1 MPLLTEQP
9 ITEEQSQSHN
19 AQAHTGHIMVVD
31 DNSANLKLL
40 EDMLVL
46 QGHEVR
52 SFPLGRLALASAAKI
67 PPDLILLDIDM
78 PEMNGYEV
86 CDRLKATA
94 ALAAIP
100 VIFLSALSDTED
112 KVTAF
117 RHGAADYISK
127 PFQFEEVHARV
138 ETHLK
143 LYRLQRALVRQNE
156 QLEETVAART
166 RELAEANNE
175 LSISIRE
182 KVLLLQEVHHRVN
195 NNLQLIC
202 SLLSIQSGSA
212 DNMLVASALLES
224 QNRVHSMAR
233 IHAMLYDSR
242 SLNDIDFA
250 EYARSLAEAVAY
262 SYGMDPAGM
271 NAARIQL
278 AFELDAV
285 SLEIDRAIPCGL
297 ILNELVSNALKH
309 AFPQGRN
316 GVLRVSLQRV
326 ENRIRLAVE
335 DNGIGLPE
343 GGIPGDAKSPG
354 MGIVNTLTRQ
364 LGGTLEITSGQGT
377 GFVLTFEAITG
388 KG

>member
-1 MPLLTEQP
+1 MTLLTEQP
-9 ITEEQSQSHN
+9 IREEQSELQMGH
-19 AQAHTGHIMVVD
+19 GHIMVVD

-94 ALAAIP
+94 ALSPIP
-100 VIFLSALSDTED
+100 VIFLSALSEIED

-143 LYRLQRALVRQNE
+143 LYRLQRALARQNE

-175 LSISIRE
+175 LSLSVRE

-212 DNMLVASALLES
+212 DNTLVASALLES
-224 QNRVHSMAR
+224 QNRVSSMAK

-242 SLNDIDFA
+242 SLSAIDFA

-262 SYGMDPAGM
+262 SYAMDPAGIKP
-271 NAARIQL
+271 ARIQL
-278 AFELDAV
+278 AFELDPI
-285 SLEIDRAIPCGL
+285 SLEIDLAIPCGL
-297 ILNELVSNALKH
+297 ILNELVTNALKH
-309 AFPQGRN
+309 AFPNGRS
-316 GVLRVSLQRV
+316 GVIRVSLKRV
-326 ENRIRLAVE
+326 GGRRIRLAVE
-335 DNGIGLPE
+335 DNGIGLPSAT
-343 GGIPGDAKSPG
+343 IPGNAESPG
-354 MGIVNTLTRQ
+354 MGIVNALTRQ
-364 LGGTLEITSGQGT
+364 LGGALEIMPGQGC
-377 GFVLTFEAITG
+377 GFVLTFEAITARN
-388 KG
+388 

>member
-1 MPLLTEQP
+1 
-9 ITEEQSQSHN
+9 
-19 AQAHTGHIMVVD
+19 
-31 DNSANLKLL
+31 
-40 EDMLVL
+40 
-46 QGHEVR
+46 
-52 SFPLGRLALASAAKI
+52 
-67 PPDLILLDIDM
+67 
-78 PEMNGYEV
+78 MNGYEV

-212 DNMLVASALLES
+212 DNTLVASALLES
-224 QNRVHSMAR
+224 QNRVSSMAK

-242 SLNDIDFA
+242 SLSAIDFA

-262 SYGMDPAGM
+262 SYAMDPAGIKP
-271 NAARIQL
+271 ARIQL
-278 AFELDAV
+278 AFELDPI
-285 SLEIDRAIPCGL
+285 SLEIDLAIPCGL
-297 ILNELVSNALKH
+297 ILNELVTNALKH
-309 AFPQGRN
+309 AFPNGRS
-316 GVLRVSLQRV
+316 GVIRVSLKRV
-326 ENRIRLAVE
+326 GGRRIRLAVE
-335 DNGIGLPE
+335 DNGIGLPSA
-343 GGIPGDAKSPG
+343 GIPGNAESPG
-354 MGIVNTLTRQ
+354 MGIVNALTRQ
-364 LGGTLEITSGQGT
+364 LGGALEIMPGQGC
-377 GFVLTFEAITG
+377 GFVLTFEAITARN
-388 KG
+388 